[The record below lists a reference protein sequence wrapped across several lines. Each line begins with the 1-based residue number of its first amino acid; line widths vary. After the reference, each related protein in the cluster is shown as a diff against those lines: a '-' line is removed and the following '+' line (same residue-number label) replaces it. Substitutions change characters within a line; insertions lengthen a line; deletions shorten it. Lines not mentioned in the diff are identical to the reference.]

1 MLNELIS
8 ELNIRGANFVK
19 TVDISLLSEKENRGY
34 HTAIL
39 IGIILSPQF
48 IQDFSKETITV
59 PEEYWDKEEL
69 TGELAEWTATFI
81 IEKGFKA
88 FAQSDR
94 NLTKEYFEESTKTS
108 VLPHKKIAI
117 LSGIG
122 WIGKN
127 NLLVT
132 EEYGC
137 ALCICTVLTNAPLP
151 IENRQIIMPKCGDC
165 TVCKDICPANVIHGT
180 TWEPGMNRDLI
191 IDIYNCERCLK
202 CLVHCQR
209 TQNYMKNN
217 INNINL

>member
-151 IENRQIIMPKCGDC
+151 IENSQIIMPKCGDC
-165 TVCKDICPANVIHGT
+165 TVCKDICPANVLHGT
-180 TWEPGMNRDLI
+180 TWEADMNRDLI

-202 CLVHCQR
+202 CLVHCQC
-209 TQNYMKNN
+209 TQNYMKIN